1 MNLWAAVKNNRAI
14 SLLLT
19 TYDEFSADN
28 GRLLA
33 AAVAYTLLFSL
44 FPFALALFSIVGFL
58 MSEEEVES
66 QVITALGTL
75 IPVARNLIVTTLDG
89 VIRARGATGIIALLI
104 FIWSAL
110 SFFDAL
116 RNALNRAWGV
126 PSSQTFVKGQIM
138 NISMLV
144 LAIIALLTFTWL
156 TTTVQYMHESQ
167 MQLWVFKFTRTSLF
181 AKLVFMLLSG
191 ILAYGVILFL
201 YHFIPSIRPRWRHIW
216 LGALLATIGF
226 EIVRFAFVW
235 YVKNFAQYN
244 LVYGPISSVIVLLMF
259 IYLTAYVLL
268 FFAKFSYVK
277 MQREGKPIRQPGP
290 PAVEQPS

>member
-1 MNLWAAVKNNRAI
+1 MNIWAAVKNNRAI

-19 TYDEFSADN
+19 TFDEFSADN
-28 GRLLA
+28 SRLLA

-44 FPFALALFSIVGFL
+44 FPFALALFSILGFM
-58 MSEEEVES
+58 MSSQEVEK
-66 QVITALGTL
+66 QVIAALGTL
-75 IPVARNLIVTTLDG
+75 IPVARNLIASTLEG
-89 VIRARGATGIIALLI
+89 VIQAREATGIIALLI

-126 PSSQTFVKGQIM
+126 PSTQTFVKGQLL

-156 TTTVQYMHESQ
+156 TTTIQYMHESQ
-167 MQLWVFKFTRTSLF
+167 MQLLIFKFTSTSLF
-181 AKLVFMLLSG
+181 ARLVFILLSG
-191 ILAYGVILFL
+191 MLAYGVILFL
-201 YHFIPSIRPRWRHIW
+201 YHYIPSNRPRWRHIW

-226 EIVRFAFVW
+226 EMVRFGFVW
-235 YVKNFAQYN
+235 YVKNVAQYN
-244 LVYGPISSVIVLLMF
+244 LIYGPISSVIVMLMF
-259 IYLTAYVLL
+259 IYFTAWVLL

-277 MQREGKPIRQPGP
+277 MLREEKHP
-290 PAVEQPS
+290 